1 MDSEIPESYSKDEIV
16 WAKIR
21 GYPWWPGIIAEVIKD
36 KQSSEPTKY
45 LVNFIGDNSHSTLPF
60 QSLAKYQEKYEEI
73 VQKIKTKQHKDS
85 VTAADQ
91 ILKGQSTYEIESKKI
106 SKKKNF
112 TKTVSKK
119 KRTRSSSSEEHSGI
133 YGSSRKSKMDSEDST
148 KPDNFSSEIQ
158 ELLKLMT
165 ETKLNP
171 LQIETKI
178 SSLIQIVDLDRP
190 DIMEILQ
197 GPNGKLLMEIQARLT
212 DKKNLSQAQVD
223 FTQFLEKLK
232 SIVLRTYFDPTEI
245 IQQLHQVSGQK
256 KITQKLLEKLQNQ
269 PNFILDSEDDSED
282 SDSGESDGESEEDE
296 SSEVSVKKGKYQRQI
311 PITKPIIRKKITQNQ
326 SPKKLRKQSQDVPNP
341 LQKNKV
347 VQKISETIS
356 EYTDQ
361 IIPKRI
367 SEDIESRIRSCDSN
381 MGFVYKKKYRTILE
395 NIKKSP
401 KQELINFLQNSS
413 NLEQLWNYLNGTT
426 QSMNQ
431 SGNKQNDYEQ
441 QYS

>member
-1 MDSEIPESYSKDEIV
+1 MDNEIHESYSKDEIV

-45 LVNFIGDNSHSTLPF
+45 LVNFIGDNSHSTLPY

-91 ILKGQSTYEIESKKI
+91 ILKGQSTYDIESKKI

-112 TKTVSKK
+112 TKTVSKRK
-119 KRTRSSSSEEHSGI
+119 STRSSSSEEHSGI
-133 YGSSRKSKMDSEDST
+133 YGSSRKSKMDSEDIT
-148 KPDNFSSEIQ
+148 KPDNFSQEIQ
-158 ELLKLMT
+158 ELLKLIT
-165 ETKLNP
+165 ESKLNP

-190 DIMEILQ
+190 DIIEILQ
-197 GPNGKLLMEIQARLT
+197 GPNGKFLMQIQARLT
-212 DKKNLSQAQVD
+212 DKKNLSQAQID

-256 KITQKLLEKLQNQ
+256 KITQKLLEKLSNQ
-269 PNFILDSEDDSED
+269 PNFILDSEDDSEQSD
-282 SDSGESDGESEEDE
+282 SDESDGESDEDE
-296 SSEVSVKKGKYQRQI
+296 SSEECVKKGKYQRQI
-311 PITKPIIRKKITQNQ
+311 PISKPIIRKKNIQTQ
-326 SPKKLRKQSQDVPNP
+326 SPKKPRKQSQDIPNP

-361 IIPKRI
+361 SIPKRI
-367 SEDIESRIRSCDSN
+367 SEDIESRIRQCDSN

-395 NIKKSP
+395 NIKKSH
-401 KQELINFLQNSS
+401 KQELINLLQNSS
-413 NLEQLWNYLNGTT
+413 NSEQLWNYLNGHN

>member
-1 MDSEIPESYSKDEIV
+1 MESEQPESYIKDEIV

-21 GYPWWPGIIAEVIKD
+21 GYPWWPGIVAEVIKD

-60 QSLAKYQEKYEEI
+60 QSLAKYQEKYDEI
-73 VQKIKTKQHKDS
+73 VPKIKTKIHKDS

-91 ILKGQSTYEIESKKI
+91 ILKGQSTYEIESKKL
-106 SKKKNF
+106 SKKKN
-112 TKTVSKK
+112 KR

-133 YGSSRKSKMDSEDST
+133 YGSSRKSKMDSEDIT

-158 ELLKLMT
+158 ELLKLIS

-171 LQIETKI
+171 IQIETKI
-178 SSLIQIVDLDRP
+178 SSLMQIVDLDRP

-197 GPNGKLLMEIQARLT
+197 GPNGKLLMQIQARLT
-212 DKKNLSQAQVD
+212 DKKILSRAQGD
-223 FTQFLEKLK
+223 FTQLLEKLK

-256 KITQKLLEKLQNQ
+256 KITQKLLEKLSNQ
-269 PNFILDSEDDSED
+269 PNFILDSEDDSEE
-282 SDSGESDGESEEDE
+282 SDSEESDGESEEEE
-296 SSEVSVKKGKYQRQI
+296 SSEVSVKKGKYQRQV
-311 PITKPIIRKKITQNQ
+311 PIAKPVIRKKYTQTQ
-326 SPKKLRKQSQDVPNP
+326 SPKKPRKQSQDVPNP
-341 LQKNKV
+341 LQKNRV

-361 IIPKRI
+361 SIPKRI

-381 MGFVYKKKYRTILE
+381 MGFVYKKKYRTILD
-395 NIKKSP
+395 NIKKSS
-401 KQELINFLQNSS
+401 KLELINLLGGSS
-413 NLEQLWNYLNGTT
+413 NSEQLWNYLNGHI

-441 QYS
+441 QQY

>member
-1 MDSEIPESYSKDEIV
+1 MESDVPESYNKDEIV

-60 QSLAKYQEKYEEI
+60 QSLAKYQEKYDEI
-73 VQKIKTKQHKDS
+73 VPKIKTKQHKDS
-85 VTAADQ
+85 VNAADQ
-91 ILKGQSTYEIESKKI
+91 ILKGQSSYENESKKI
-106 SKKKNF
+106 SKKKN
-112 TKTVSKK
+112 KR

-133 YGSSRKSKMDSEDST
+133 YGSSRKSKMDSEDIT
-148 KPDNFSSEIQ
+148 KPDNFSQEIQ
-158 ELLKLMT
+158 ELLKLIT

-178 SSLIQIVDLDRP
+178 SSLLQIVELDRP

-197 GPNGKLLMEIQARLT
+197 GPNGKSLMQIQARLT
-212 DKKNLSQAQVD
+212 DKKNLSRAQLD
-223 FTQFLEKLK
+223 FTQLLEKLK

-269 PNFILDSEDDSED
+269 PNFILDSEDDSDE
-282 SDSGESDGESEEDE
+282 SDSEESDGESEEEE
-296 SSEVSVKKGKYQRQI
+296 SSEESEKKGKYQRQI
-311 PITKPIIRKKITQNQ
+311 PIAKPIIRKKYTQIQ
-326 SPKKLRKQSQDVPNP
+326 SPKKARKQSQDIPNP
-341 LQKNKV
+341 LQKNRV

-361 IIPKRI
+361 SIPKRI

-381 MGFVYKKKYRTILE
+381 MGFVYKKKYRTILD
-395 NIKKSP
+395 NIKKSS
-401 KQELINFLQNSS
+401 KQELINLLGGSS
-413 NLEQLWNYLNGTT
+413 NSEQLWNYLNGHF
-426 QSMNQ
+426 QNMNQ

-441 QYS
+441 QYQ